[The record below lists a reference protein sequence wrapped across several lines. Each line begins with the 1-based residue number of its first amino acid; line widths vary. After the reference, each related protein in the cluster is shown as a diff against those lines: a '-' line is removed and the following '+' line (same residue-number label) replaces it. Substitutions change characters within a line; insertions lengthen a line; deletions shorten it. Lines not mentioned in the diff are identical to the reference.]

1 MTTTYTAPAR
11 YTTAEF
17 EDAVLSLSPTTAV
30 FDCDGTLWSGDAG
43 FGFMMW
49 SIEAGL
55 VSRNASDWIDS
66 RYRLYLHG
74 EVSETQMCG
83 EMVQLYVGLQEEEIR
98 HAAAE
103 YFRSHV
109 EAHIFPELR
118 SLLAKLRD
126 GGVDIWAVSSTNNW
140 VIEEGVRRFDIPASR
155 VLAARVRVTDGRI
168 TSDLIDV
175 PSGDGKAIALRK
187 AGVESPDAVFGN
199 SIHDVAML
207 AIAKRAFPVNPS
219 PALLEISA
227 DRNWTVFYPASV
239 LADSKTL
246 AP

>member
-1 MTTTYTAPAR
+1 M
-11 YTTAEF
+11 
-17 EDAVLSLSPTTAV
+17 
-30 FDCDGTLWSGDAG
+30 
-43 FGFMMW
+43 
-49 SIEAGL
+49 
-55 VSRNASDWIDS
+55 
-66 RYRLYLHG
+66 
-74 EVSETQMCG
+74 
-83 EMVQLYVGLQEEEIR
+83 
-98 HAAAE
+98 
-103 YFRSHV
+103 
-109 EAHIFPELR
+109 
-118 SLLAKLRD
+118 
-126 GGVDIWAVSSTNNW
+126 DIWAVSSTNNW